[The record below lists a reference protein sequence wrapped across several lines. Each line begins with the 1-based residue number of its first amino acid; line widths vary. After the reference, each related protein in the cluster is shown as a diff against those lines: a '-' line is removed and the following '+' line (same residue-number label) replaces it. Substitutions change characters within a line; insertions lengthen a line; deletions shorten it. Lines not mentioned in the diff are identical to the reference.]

1 MSDLFFLQ
9 LWKKNAEIFFAAVE
23 KIAEIFFAVCGRP
36 GLEASTVPLK
46 EVMIKDVR
54 AEVRAQ

>member
-1 MSDLFFLQ
+1 MLRFFLQ
-9 LWKKNAEIFFAAVE
+9 LWKKLQRFFSQLQ
-23 KIAEIFFAVCGRP
+23 KKKLCGRP